1 MKANTVT
8 LLNNVVVSQGPN
20 VLRGERLVVDLT
32 TGVSK
37 VDAGNSSG
45 PVRML
50 IQNGVPQ
57 PQSNGRRRRRK
68 GSSQR
73 SITDVDTGSAPLKLP
88 ANRLSGLCTGCAGTG
103 AQQKAEPLSWTADV
117 LDDLLSAVSAPPRAP
132 APAASRRR
140 RPTAGGGSIWR
151 RSAA

>member
-1 MKANTVT
+1 MCIETAQKDQTATGDTGLFDMKANTVT

-37 VDAGNSSG
+37 VDAGNSNG

-57 PQSNGRRRRRK
+57 PPSNGPPAPK

-73 SITDVDTGSAPLKLP
+73 SIY
-88 ANRLSGLCTGCAGTG
+88 
-103 AQQKAEPLSWTADV
+103 
-117 LDDLLSAVSAPPRAP
+117 
-132 APAASRRR
+132 
-140 RPTAGGGSIWR
+140 
-151 RSAA
+151 